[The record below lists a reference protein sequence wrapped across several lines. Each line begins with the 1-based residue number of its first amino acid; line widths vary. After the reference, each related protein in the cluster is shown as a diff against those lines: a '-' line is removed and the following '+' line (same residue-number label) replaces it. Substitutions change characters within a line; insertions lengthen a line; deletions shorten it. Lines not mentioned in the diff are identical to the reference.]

1 MAKKSSIGI
10 GTLMRKKL
18 SDITNNS
25 DSQHNLLPLPLPAI
39 DADIPS
45 IQQLLTERTQ
55 LIQLIAEKDELIE
68 SSGAELRRMQA
79 DIKKLQLQNRNLAQS
94 NSLMLAEVNLGR
106 DKRKILQHEIS
117 CRSALIKAN
126 ALKAAIG
133 SEKVKDNNRRRSRRH
148 SAFVETHEH
157 EASENLFEIEDTI
170 MLHPCSAGER
180 SKLRNEAPRSS
191 FGRPLR
197 RAAEK
202 VQSYK
207 EVPLNAKM
215 RRLE

>member
-1 MAKKSSIGI
+1 MAKKSYIGI

-68 SSGAELRRMQA
+68 SNGAELRRIQA

-94 NSLMLAEVNLGR
+94 NSLM
-106 DKRKILQHEIS
+106 S
-117 CRSALIKAN
+117 LIWEGIREKCCNMRFHAN
-126 ALKAAIG
+126 K
-133 SEKVKDNNRRRSRRH
+133 
-148 SAFVETHEH
+148 
-157 EASENLFEIEDTI
+157 
-170 MLHPCSAGER
+170 
-180 SKLRNEAPRSS
+180 SKCPKSW
-191 FGRPLR
+191 
-197 RAAEK
+197 
-202 VQSYK
+202 
-207 EVPLNAKM
+207 
-215 RRLE
+215 

>member
-25 DSQHNLLPLPLPAI
+25 DSQHNLLPLTLPAI

-55 LIQLIAEKDELIE
+55 LIQLIAEKEYPLSSELIE

-94 NSLMLAEVNLGR
+94 NSLMLAELNLGR

-117 CRSALIKAN
+117 CRSTLIKAN
-126 ALKAAIG
+126 ALKAGSNDEGRRKRTIG
-133 SEKVKDNNRRRSRRH
+133 SEKK
-148 SAFVETHEH
+148 T
-157 EASENLFEIEDTI
+157 IEKT
-170 MLHPCSAGER
+170 
-180 SKLRNEAPRSS
+180 
-191 FGRPLR
+191 FGFRG
-197 RAAEK
+197 
-202 VQSYK
+202 
-207 EVPLNAKM
+207 NT
-215 RRLE
+215 